1 MPLIYL
7 EIQNIRI
14 YEHARLA
21 PDPQLNLI
29 VGNNASGKT
38 SLLEAIYLLGLG
50 RSFRTNQIE
59 QLQKRDGRGLS
70 VHGEVGEPGAQT
82 HNQLGFVHSEQ
93 GRRVTINGLAQKQI
107 SALTQHLPLQAI
119 SPDTH
124 YEFRNSA
131 RHRRGV
137 LDWGLFHVEPDFLDL
152 WGRYQ
157 RTLHQ
162 RNAALKIA
170 APAKSRQVWDE
181 ELASTGEALHAKRSA
196 LITRLKTDYQFCC
209 QELLG
214 SGYQGNLIF
223 DSGWSEGKSLAECL
237 GQDAARDRARG
248 FTHSGPHR
256 ADLRVEL
263 QAGSTL
269 LAASHGQYKLL
280 VIALRL
286 AQIRNFVGTGQRHC
300 CLLIDDLAAELDPE
314 HRARLTRFLSRLPVQ
329 IFVTATEASQ
339 IERRSWPSHK
349 AFHVEQGRIEECT

>member
-1 MPLIYL
+1 MPLISL

-14 YEHARLA
+14 YERARFT

-29 VGNNASGKT
+29 VGDNASGKT

-59 QLQKRDGRGLS
+59 QLQKRDGHGLS
-70 VHGEVGEPGAQT
+70 VHGGVGEPGAQS
-82 HNQLGFVHSEQ
+82 HNQLGFVHGEQ
-93 GRRVTINGLAQKQI
+93 GRRATINGLAQKQI
-107 SALTQHLPLQAI
+107 SALAQHLPLQAI

-137 LDWGLFHVEPDFLDL
+137 LDWGLFHVEPDFLGL
-152 WGRYQ
+152 WSRYQ
-157 RTLHQ
+157 RILQQ
-162 RNAALKIA
+162 RNAALKTA
-170 APAKSRQVWDE
+170 APAKSRHVWDE
-181 ELASTGEALHAKRSA
+181 ELASTGEELHAKRSA

-214 SGYQGNLIF
+214 PGYQGSLIF
-223 DSGWSEGKSLAECL
+223 DSGWAEGKSLAESL
-237 GQDAARDRARG
+237 GQDAARDLARG

-263 QAGSTL
+263 YSQTAPL
-269 LAASHGQYKLL
+269 DASHGQYKLL

-286 AQIRNFVGTGQRHC
+286 AQIRNFIESGKRHC
-300 CLLIDDLAAELDPE
+300 CLLIDDLAAELDSE
-314 HRARLTRFLSRLPVQ
+314 HRARLTLFLSRLPVQ
-329 IFVTATEASQ
+329 IFVTATEATQ
-339 IERRSWPSHK
+339 IERRTWPSHK
-349 AFHVEQGRIEECT
+349 AFHVEQGTIEERT